1 MQNNIAFLTSDVS
14 RLLRKRFDVVS
25 RRFGVT
31 GPQWRMLAALRRTPG
46 INQGALAQWLEVE
59 AITAGRMIDRL
70 EKSGMVVRRADPNDR
85 RAWRLFLTDAAT
97 PLLDELFVCATEV
110 FEEAQQGFAP
120 AERELLLTLLERV
133 RANLLEDSAPEKPPE
148 AGVSVNR
155 LSPIGLR
162 PALLMKRVRP
172 ICPTSV
178 GVVEPGSTTV
188 SWPCALMVICEEFCG
203 IVIVGCTGLPGP

>member
-1 MQNNIAFLTSDVS
+1 MCTVMQNNIAFLTSDVS

-70 EKSGMVVRRADPNDR
+70 EKSGMVERRADPNDR

-97 PLLDELFVCATEV
+97 PLLDELFVCATDV

-120 AERELLLTLLERV
+120 AERELLLSLLERV
-133 RANLLEDSAPEKPPE
+133 RANLLEETPPE
-148 AGVSVNR
+148 RAIVEG
-155 LSPIGLR
+155 
-162 PALLMKRVRP
+162 ALAH
-172 ICPTSV
+172 
-178 GVVEPGSTTV
+178 G
-188 SWPCALMVICEEFCG
+188 
-203 IVIVGCTGLPGP
+203 

>member
-1 MQNNIAFLTSDVS
+1 MCAVMQNNIAFLTSDVS

-70 EKSGMVVRRADPNDR
+70 EKSGMVERRADPNDR

-97 PLLDELFVCATEV
+97 PLLDELFGCATEV
-110 FEEAQQGFAP
+110 FDEAQQGFAP
-120 AERELLLTLLERV
+120 EERELLLALLERV
-133 RANLLEDSAPEKPPE
+133 RANLLEDSPPEKTIAE
-148 AGVSVNR
+148 GV
-155 LSPIGLR
+155 LAHG
-162 PALLMKRVRP
+162 
-172 ICPTSV
+172 
-178 GVVEPGSTTV
+178 
-188 SWPCALMVICEEFCG
+188 
-203 IVIVGCTGLPGP
+203 

>member
-1 MQNNIAFLTSDVS
+1 MCALMQNNIAFLTSDVS

-31 GPQWRMLAALRRTPG
+31 GPQWRMLAAVRRTPG

-70 EKSGMVVRRADPNDR
+70 EKSGMVERRADPGDR
-85 RAWRLFLTDAAT
+85 RVWRLYLTDAAT
-97 PLLDELFVCATEV
+97 PLLDELFICATDV

-133 RANLLEDSAPEKPPE
+133 RANLLDETLPDRTAAE
-148 AGVSVNR
+148 GV
-155 LSPIGLR
+155 LAHG
-162 PALLMKRVRP
+162 
-172 ICPTSV
+172 
-178 GVVEPGSTTV
+178 
-188 SWPCALMVICEEFCG
+188 
-203 IVIVGCTGLPGP
+203 